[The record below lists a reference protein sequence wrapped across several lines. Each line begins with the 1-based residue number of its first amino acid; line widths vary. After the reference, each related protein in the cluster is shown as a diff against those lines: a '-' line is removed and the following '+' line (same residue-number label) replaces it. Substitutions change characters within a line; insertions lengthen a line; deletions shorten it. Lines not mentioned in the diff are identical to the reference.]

1 MLSDLRVRSS
11 KSKASSSSRRCDRE
25 LLSAMKGEIR
35 AIATAA
41 MALAWKRRFM
51 NQHSKIVS
59 RQSSLQD
66 PHHENYEKHRYVLA
80 RDLFDCGWLVRL
92 RLKSWAG
99 HFSALSNRAGCGHF
113 HSDGEIDAVLQSLSR
128 N

>member
-80 RDLFDCGWLVRL
+80 RDLFDCGWLVGFGL
-92 RLKSWAG
+92 NLGPAIFLLYLIAMAAG
-99 HFSALSNRAGCGHF
+99 IFILIGK
-113 HSDGEIDAVLQSLSR
+113 
-128 N
+128 

>member
-1 MLSDLRVRSS
+1 
-11 KSKASSSSRRCDRE
+11 
-25 LLSAMKGEIR
+25 MKGEIR

-59 RQSSLQD
+59 RQSNLQD
-66 PHHENYEKHRYVLA
+66 PHHENYEKHRYVFA
-80 RDLFDCGWLVRL
+80 WDLFDRRWVVRL

-99 HFSALSNRAGCGHF
+99 HFSALSNRPGCGIF
-113 HSDGEIDAVLQSLSR
+113 HSDREIETVLE
-128 N
+128 

>member
-25 LLSAMKGEIR
+25 LLSAMKGGIR

-80 RDLFDCGWLVRL
+80 RDLYDCGWLVRL
-92 RLKSWAG
+92 RPKSWAG
-99 HFSALSNRAGCGHF
+99 HFSALSGSTGRRRLYSHG
-113 HSDGEIDAVLQSLSR
+113 
-128 N
+128 